1 MSKYTEKAVEL
12 FKQGYN
18 CSQSVAAAFAEEF
31 GLDEETVLKLAS
43 GFGGGIGRMRS
54 VCGAFSGSVMLVGM
68 MHDSHDKT
76 SSYEDVR
83 KLAEQFKADNGSLI
97 CAELLGL
104 KKPECSAVPE
114 ARTEE
119 YYKKRPCV
127 QIVESAAAAVE
138 KILLADKKE
147 Q

>member
-1 MSKYTEKAVEL
+1 MSKYTERAVEL

-18 CSQSVAAAFAEEF
+18 CSQSVAAAFADKF
-31 GLDEETVLKLAS
+31 GLDEETVLKQAS

-68 MHDSHDKT
+68 MHDAHDKT

-97 CAELLGL
+97 CAELLG
-104 KKPECSAVPE
+104 PEKARMFRSSRSAY
-114 ARTEE
+114 RRILQ
-119 YYKKRPCV
+119 KRPCV